1 MKQRFVALMIVVV
14 MGVAPGVAAAQDL
27 PRVKPDA
34 VGLSSERLE
43 RITKWLGSEIEQ
55 NKIPGAVLLIA
66 RHGKIAYFEALGK
79 RDPAS
84 GAPMTRD
91 TIFRIYSMSKPV
103 TTVAA
108 LMLVEEGRISLG
120 DPIAKYMPAFAKMN
134 VGVEKG
140 DALDLVPAKAPITV
154 QDLMRHSSGFTYGF
168 FGSSLVKKAYLEA
181 DLGNA
186 DLSNADLIERIA
198 RLPLAYQPGTTWE
211 YSHSTDVLGRLVE
224 VVSGQTLYQ
233 FEKAR
238 LLDRLGMPDTSFYV
252 TDPARQAIGAP
263 GATWAHVVLSMRRCT
278 VFGIVDVHSML
289 LGENSIFNSCVN
301 VARRQLGCMRYCYV
315 STGCRTPRRHACQ
328 PDGVIAAVKARVSD
342 PVKQAS
348 EIANEKLRV
357 RPQFNAVRFGKPD
370 YAQLAETCAIEIT
383 RGADD
388 ESEMGVFH
396 DLFQP
401 QREANLKA
409 RLEEYTPAG
418 MDVGVF
424 FAN

>member
-1 MKQRFVALMIVVV
+1 VNFVIEIANMLLGGLAAGMVLFIVS
-14 MGVAPGVAAAQDL
+14 
-27 PRVKPDA
+27 
-34 VGLSSERLE
+34 VGLSVTMGLMGFVN
-43 RITKWLGSEIEQ
+43 L
-55 NKIPGAVLLIA
+55 A
-66 RHGKIAYFEALGK
+66 HG
-79 RDPAS
+79 
-84 GAPMTRD
+84 
-91 TIFRIYSMSKPV
+91 
-103 TTVAA
+103 
-108 LMLVEEGRISLG
+108 
-120 DPIAKYMPAFAKMN
+120 AFAM
-134 VGVEKG
+134 
-140 DALDLVPAKAPITV
+140 
-154 QDLMRHSSGFTYGF
+154 
-168 FGSSLVKKAYLEA
+168 
-181 DLGNA
+181 LG
-186 DLSNADLIERIA
+186 
-198 RLPLAYQPGTTWE
+198 G
-211 YSHSTDVLGRLVE
+211 
-224 VVSGQTLYQ
+224 
-233 FEKAR
+233 
-238 LLDRLGMPDTSFYV
+238 YV
-252 TDPARQAIGAP
+252 I
-263 GATWAHVVLSMRRCT
+263 VLSMRRCT